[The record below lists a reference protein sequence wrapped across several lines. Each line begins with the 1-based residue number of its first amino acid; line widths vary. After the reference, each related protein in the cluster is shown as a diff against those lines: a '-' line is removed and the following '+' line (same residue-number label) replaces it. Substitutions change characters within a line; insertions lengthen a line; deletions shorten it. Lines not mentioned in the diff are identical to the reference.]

1 MISNALVG
9 QGLNKVIEASSGKT
23 FANLCLF
30 LCNFD
35 LEMGEV
41 VDIHVVKSG
50 ESPSPSNVIIAQL
63 YICPTHTFTLEEKFF
78 LESGD
83 SIWVAAQVGGR
94 VSATMTYTD
103 V

>member
-1 MISNALVG
+1 MISNAAVG
-9 QGLNKVIEASSGKT
+9 PGLNKIIEASSGKT

-35 LEMGEV
+35 LDMGEV

-50 ESPSPSNVIIAQL
+50 ESPSENNVIIAQL